1 MYRTAIR
8 SLFAFLL
15 GGLLFLPFAA
25 TSSPDPMP
33 EGESVDAALK
43 GLGYTIIPLRKTALN
58 EYEMEATINGSKK
71 ITVQLNFQMT
81 STLLDLETM
90 KDIGMTY
97 DEAGQEFQMGGDK
110 DDLYV
115 VRTDSIN
122 IGDGRI
128 GPEEIFAVEFDE
140 FDVLEDSRVGGILGR
155 EFLIKHKAIM
165 DFAEQKL
172 YIRAN

>member
-1 MYRTAIR
+1 MYRTAAR
-8 SLFAFLL
+8 TLFAFLL

-33 EGESVDAALK
+33 EDQSVDAALK

-58 EYEMEATINGSKK
+58 EYEMEATINGANR

-81 STLLDLETM
+81 STLLDVEAM
-90 KDIGMTY
+90 KDIGMKY
-97 DEAGQEFQMGGDK
+97 DKAGQEFQMGGDK
-110 DDLYV
+110 EDLYV
-115 VRTDSIN
+115 VRTDSMN

-140 FDVLEDSRVGGILGR
+140 FDVLEDSRIDGILGR

-172 YIRAN
+172 YIKAN